1 MPTSPVST
9 YTYDRLQVA
18 SPAFPHPTEAFKLAP
33 SLTLA
38 KGTVLGQITA
48 SGLYKAYAS
57 GNADGSQKARVIL
70 QYAVTTDAGGNAT
83 DDIGGISPTAAAY
96 MAGCFNYSDLTGF
109 DAQAATDLGARFING
124 AVGTANSILVF

>member
-1 MPTSPVST
+1 MPTSPVNT
-9 YTYDRLQVA
+9 YTYDRAQ
-18 SPAFPHPTEAFKLAP
+18 PAISSLPHPTEAFKLAP
-33 SLTLA
+33 NLVLA

-57 GNADGSQKARVIL
+57 ANVDGSQKARVIL
-70 QYAVTTDAGGNAT
+70 QYACTTDASGNVT
-83 DDIGGISPTAAAY
+83 DDIGGVSPTASAY
-96 MAGCFNYSDLTGF
+96 IAGAFNISDLTGF

>member
-1 MPTSPVST
+1 MSTTPVNT

-57 GNADGSQKARVIL
+57 GNADGSQTARVIL
-70 QYAVTTDAGGNAT
+70 QYAVTTDASGNVT

-96 MAGCFNYSDLTGF
+96 EGGCFDWSDLTGF
-109 DAQAATDLGARFING
+109 DANAATNLGAR
-124 AVGTANSILVF
+124 